1 MSSLVWGGRLQREKQ
16 QHGISVNTNQERQG
30 ELCWSGYS
38 SCHKQMFSM
47 LCRSENKQIHVQGVG
62 AMKSCYFSIVPKTF
76 CFVHL
81 KKRS

>member
-1 MSSLVWGGRLQREKQ
+1 
-16 QHGISVNTNQERQG
+16 
-30 ELCWSGYS
+30 
-38 SCHKQMFSM
+38 MFSM

-81 KKRS
+81 KKRSEVKNLKINFQSHL